1 MSLSKYFYEGAIP
14 AAYVAEML
22 TILSNK
28 KYLGAITIFC
38 GQVRNDQ
45 KGDTEVVAINYSHY
59 ASMAS
64 ETINQIIA
72 TTLEAVPVHEIIIM
86 HSVGEVMAGEISL
99 MILVA
104 AGHRK
109 SCLEA
114 QHIVVEAIKYQVPI
128 WKNEIWKDNTS
139 HWI

>member
-1 MSLSKYFYEGAIP
+1 MNLSKYFYEGAIP
-14 AAYVAEML
+14 AACVAEML

-45 KGDTEVVAINYSHY
+45 KGNTEVEAINYSHY
-59 ASMAS
+59 PSMAF
-64 ETINQIIA
+64 ETINQIIDS
-72 TTLEAVPVHEIIIM
+72 TLEAVPVHEIIVL
-86 HSVGEVMAGEISL
+86 HSIGKVMAGEISL
-99 MILVA
+99 IILVA

-109 SCLEA
+109 ACLEA
-114 QHIVVEAIKYQVPI
+114 QHIVVETIKYQVPI